1 MKGIILAGGNNT
13 RLKPLTSAITKQLLP
28 IYNKPMIYYPLS
40 TLMLAGIREI
50 LIISNPGD
58 IDLLK
63 KLLKNGSHL
72 GINIKYETQK
82 KAEGIAQAIK
92 IGKKFIDNKPVTL
105 ILGDNLFFG
114 SNIGKNIEKEFLKN
128 KGSTIFA
135 YNVFDPSRYGVVKFN
150 NKKIPISIV
159 EKPKKFVSSYAVT
172 GLYIYDE
179 KVTDFVKYLKKSKR
193 NEYEI
198 TDLNRMYLNEKK
210 LNVHILNR
218 GAAWLDMGTFD
229 SLSNASE
236 FVKTIET
243 RQGFMISCPE
253 EIAWRQSWISDEK
266 LLSLAFNFKNNSY
279 GNYLKKLININ
290 DNL

>member
-63 KLLKNGSHL
+63 KLLNDGSHL
-72 GINIKYETQK
+72 GINITYEIQK

-92 IGKKFIDNKPVTL
+92 IGKKFINKKPVTL

-114 SNIGKNIEKEFLKN
+114 SNIGKNIEKEFLQN

-135 YNVFDPSRYGVVKFN
+135 YNVLNPSRYGVIKFN
-150 NKKIPISIV
+150 KKQVPISII
-159 EKPKKFVSSYAVT
+159 EKPKRHISNFAVT

-179 KVTDFVKYLKKSKR
+179 NVTEYVKKLKKSKR

-210 LNVHILNR
+210 LNVHTLNR
-218 GAAWLDMGTFD
+218 GSAWLDMGTFD

-253 EIAWRQSWISDEK
+253 EIAWRQSWINDEE

-279 GNYLKKLININ
+279 GKYLEKLITIN
-290 DNL
+290 DN

>member
-63 KLLKNGSHL
+63 KLLNDGSHL
-72 GINIKYETQK
+72 GINITYEIQK

-92 IGKKFIDNKPVTL
+92 IGKKFINKKPVTL

-135 YNVFDPSRYGVVKFN
+135 YNVLDPSRYGVIKFN
-150 NKKIPISIV
+150 KKQVPISIV
-159 EKPKKFVSSYAVT
+159 EKPKHYISNFAVT

-179 KVTDFVKYLKKSKR
+179 NVTDYVKKLKKSKR

-198 TDLNRMYLNEKK
+198 TDLNRMYLNKKK

-218 GAAWLDMGTFD
+218 GSAWLDMGTFD

-253 EIAWRQSWISDEK
+253 EIAWRQSWIGDEE
-266 LLSLAFNFKNNSY
+266 LLSLALNFKNNSY
-279 GNYLKKLININ
+279 GKYLEKLININ
-290 DNL
+290 GN

>member
-50 LIISNPGD
+50 LVISNPGD

-63 KLLKNGSHL
+63 KLLNDGSHL
-72 GINIKYETQK
+72 GISITYEIQK

-92 IGKKFIDNKPVTL
+92 IGKKFINKKPVTL

-135 YNVFDPSRYGVVKFN
+135 YSVLDPSRYGVIKFN
-150 NKKIPISIV
+150 KKQVPISIV
-159 EKPKKFVSSYAVT
+159 EKPKHHISNFAVT

-179 KVTDFVKYLKKSKR
+179 NVTDYVKKLKKSKR

-218 GAAWLDMGTFD
+218 GSAWLDMGTFD

-253 EIAWRQSWISDEK
+253 EIAWRQSWINDEE

-279 GNYLKKLININ
+279 GKYLEKLITIN
-290 DNL
+290 DN

>member
-193 NEYEI
+193 NELEI